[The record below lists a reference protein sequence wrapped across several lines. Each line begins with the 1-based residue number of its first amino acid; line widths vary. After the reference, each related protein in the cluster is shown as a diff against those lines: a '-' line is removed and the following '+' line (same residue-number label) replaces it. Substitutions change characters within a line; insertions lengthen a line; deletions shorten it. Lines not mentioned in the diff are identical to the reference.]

1 MVSLG
6 ENIYLWRL
14 FKGLTQKELAKKAGI
29 PRPNLS
35 AIESGKR
42 EVSLATLRALAVA
55 FGITPGVIINGVA
68 PIRFKKSL
76 LSRQS
81 LENISRASLGR
92 SKDFSA
98 PWQKDISIML
108 SKVIKNR
115 INACNKNYH
124 STLEERQD
132 YIANWLMLKA
142 GLETEALNNLLNRL
156 DKYIELRRG

>member
-14 FKGLTQKELAKKAGI
+14 FKGLTQQQLAKKAGI

-55 FGITPGVIINGVA
+55 FGITPGIIVNGVA
-68 PIRFKKSL
+68 PIQFKKSP

-81 LENISRASLGR
+81 LESIAQASLGR
-92 SKDFSA
+92 NRDFSVS
-98 PWQKDISIML
+98 WQKDISVML

-124 STLEERQD
+124 STFKKRQD
-132 YIANWLMLKA
+132 YIANWLILKA
-142 GLETEALNNLLNRL
+142 GLETEVLNNLLSRL
-156 DKYIELRRG
+156 DKYIELRRD